1 MAVEAVG
8 VQVLPQKTTGK
19 GGKAFASDLLPG
31 LGQFTDGRKKEGVRY
46 LVGTAGLYTLG
57 AASVWKYMKD
67 VREAMRKVPFGLSNS
82 IELENAAAKSVK
94 KGGLYFG
101 ITAMLISAGL
111 WIANIVDAYKGGKKN
126 VVKSGQ

>member
-19 GGKAFASDLLPG
+19 VGKAVASALLPG
-31 LGQFTDGRKKEGVRY
+31 LGQFTDGRNKEGIGY
-46 LVGTAGLYTLG
+46 LVSTVGLSTLG
-57 AASVWKYMKD
+57 TLGVSKYWND
-67 VREAMRKVPFGLSNS
+67 VFEARHNVPFGRVD
-82 IELENAAAKSVK
+82 LENAAAKSVK